1 MEVERQ
7 EALEPQPE
15 ELQQVLITVKRW
27 FDQDREAKEFYVREM
42 DENDKLYEGHHWD
55 LIGPDGN
62 PLRSKSQQAMRPNAV
77 ENVTFSLVAGAV
89 SEFSDPVEIVDFPVE
104 PGDDEVARLMTD
116 LKQYI
121 LDKNDHDMQ
130 RMAWNWNF
138 FWHGTGIWEV
148 SWDPTWKGG
157 RGPNRWVG
165 EVRLINRHPRT
176 VFPDAR
182 CGDNVQNGRR
192 IHVVSYVPIEY
203 VRENFPEWGYMVR
216 ESTVDEAIA
225 GRVDSAAKQIGVVAL
240 VTTWY
245 IGEPL
250 LPTKEDAENKGREGI
265 GLHKIFWADLDNP
278 VFLDHENYLYF
289 AESEMP
295 RFPFIFRQRYPR
307 KDPSV
312 WGHGEPYFLKNPQII
327 HNKTV
332 EILIEGHVH
341 SALGQGF
348 YEPAAMDDKQVQALK
363 THGTMPGMWFAVND
377 INRVKRIYGQSM
389 PSSLLQE
396 AQRLPKMMEQIMGRF
411 DISQGRTPG
420 SVTAFRALDLIA
432 QRAQV
437 RLKAVDLA
445 IRSAYKEIG
454 EWMNRYIWT
463 YYTGKRAYRIVG
475 ENEDGLYLKKT
486 GVFSVEDYKKVYDL
500 ITGEVYPYR
509 TREVIDP
516 RTGQVKIIPGFHPLD
531 GMEEGRDYEVYNPEL
546 DVRVRTTQ
554 QMPSDRLFYMELA
567 KELYLMKL
575 LDPQTMFDVLRDGRF
590 PSWKQVKDRLLPYIQ
605 QQADPPQNHPA
616 AGAQDMG
623 QNSPV
628 RLNMRPEYE
637 EIIRQLSDEE
647 LQALSQMPPE
657 QQREYLERLI
667 ETPPQ

>member
-1 MEVERQ
+1 MVEMEVERQ

-55 LIGPDGN
+55 LNGPDGN
-62 PLRSKSQQAMRPNAV
+62 PLRSKRQQAMRPNAV

-250 LPTKEDAENKGREGI
+250 LPTKEDAENKSREGI

-278 VFLDHENYLYF
+278 VFLDHENHLYF

-348 YEPAAMDDKQVQALK
+348 YEPQALDEKQMKALK
-363 THGTMPGMWFAVND
+363 TQGTLPGMWFAVND

-396 AQRLPKMMEQIMGRF
+396 AQRLPRMMEQIMGRF
-411 DISQGRTPG
+411 DISQGKTPG

-454 EWMNRYIWT
+454 EWMNRHIWN
-463 YYTGKRAYRIVG
+463 YYTGRRAYRIVG
-475 ENEDGLYLKKT
+475 ENEHGLYLKKQ
-486 GVFSVEDYKKVYDL
+486 GVFSIDDYRKVYDFV
-500 ITGEVYPYR
+500 TGEVVPY
-509 TREVIDP
+509 TAF
-516 RTGQVKIIPGFHPLD
+516 QPLE
-531 GMEEGRDYEVYNPEL
+531 GMVEGTDYEVYNPEL

-567 KELYLMKL
+567 KEMYLMKL
-575 LDPQTMFDVLRDGRF
+575 LDPQTMFEVMRDGRF
-590 PSWKQVKDRLLPYIQ
+590 PHWDRMKDRVLAYLQ
-605 QQADPPQNHPA
+605 QQTGQVQHPA

-623 QNSPV
+623 ERSV
-628 RLNMRPEYE
+628 LRLNQRPEIE
-637 EIIRQLSDEE
+637 AVLRQLTDEQ
-647 LQALSQMPPE
+647 LDALSQMTPE
-657 QQREYLERLI
+657 EQEEFFARLI

>member
-1 MEVERQ
+1 MVEMEVERQ

-62 PLRSKSQQAMRPNAV
+62 PLRSKRQQAMRPNAV

-348 YEPAAMDDKQVQALK
+348 YEPQALDEKQMKALK
-363 THGTMPGMWFAVND
+363 TQGTLPGMWFAVND

-396 AQRLPKMMEQIMGRF
+396 AQRLPRMMEQIMGRF
-411 DISQGRTPG
+411 DISQGKTPG

-454 EWMNRYIWT
+454 EWMNRHIWN
-463 YYTGKRAYRIVG
+463 YYTGRRAYRIVG
-475 ENEDGLYLKKT
+475 ENEHGLYLKKQ
-486 GVFSVEDYKKVYDL
+486 GVFSIDDYRKVYDFV
-500 ITGEVYPYR
+500 TGEVVPY
-509 TREVIDP
+509 TAF
-516 RTGQVKIIPGFHPLD
+516 QPLE
-531 GMEEGRDYEVYNPEL
+531 GMVEGTDYEVYNPEL

-567 KELYLMKL
+567 KEMYLMKL
-575 LDPQTMFDVLRDGRF
+575 LDPQTMFEVMRDGRF
-590 PSWKQVKDRLLPYIQ
+590 PHWDRMKDRVLAYLQ
-605 QQADPPQNHPA
+605 QQTGQVQHPA

-623 QNSPV
+623 ERSV
-628 RLNMRPEYE
+628 LRLNQRPEIE
-637 EIIRQLSDEE
+637 AVLRQLTDEQ
-647 LQALSQMPPE
+647 LDALSQMTPE
-657 QQREYLERLI
+657 EQEEFFARLI

>member
-1 MEVERQ
+1 MVEMEVERQ

-55 LIGPDGN
+55 LNGPDGN
-62 PLRSKSQQAMRPNAV
+62 PLRSKRQQAMRPNAV

-250 LPTKEDAENKGREGI
+250 LPTKEDAENKSREGI

-295 RFPFIFRQRYPR
+295 RFPFVFRQRYPR

-348 YEPAAMDDKQVQALK
+348 YEPQALDEKQMKALK
-363 THGTMPGMWFAVND
+363 TQGTLPGMWFAVND

-396 AQRLPKMMEQIMGRF
+396 AQRLPRMMEQIMGRF
-411 DISQGRTPG
+411 DISQGKTPG

-454 EWMNRYIWT
+454 EWMNRHIWN
-463 YYTGKRAYRIVG
+463 YYTGRRAYRIVG
-475 ENEDGLYLKKT
+475 ENEHGLYLKKQ
-486 GVFSVEDYKKVYDL
+486 GVFSIDDYRKVYDFV
-500 ITGEVYPYR
+500 TGEVVPY
-509 TREVIDP
+509 TAF
-516 RTGQVKIIPGFHPLD
+516 QPLE
-531 GMEEGRDYEVYNPEL
+531 GMVEGTDYEVYNPEL

-567 KELYLMKL
+567 KEMYLMKL
-575 LDPQTMFDVLRDGRF
+575 LDPQTMFEVMRDGRF
-590 PSWKQVKDRLLPYIQ
+590 PHWDRMKDRILAYLQ
-605 QQADPPQNHPA
+605 QQTGQVQHPA

-623 QNSPV
+623 ERSV
-628 RLNMRPEYE
+628 LRLNQRPEIE
-637 EIIRQLSDEE
+637 AVLRQLTDEQ
-647 LQALSQMPPE
+647 LDALSQMTPE
-657 QQREYLERLI
+657 EQEEFFARLI

>member
-1 MEVERQ
+1 
-7 EALEPQPE
+7 
-15 ELQQVLITVKRW
+15 
-27 FDQDREAKEFYVREM
+27 
-42 DENDKLYEGHHWD
+42 
-55 LIGPDGN
+55 
-62 PLRSKSQQAMRPNAV
+62 MRPNAV

-348 YEPAAMDDKQVQALK
+348 YEPQALDEKQMKALK
-363 THGTMPGMWFAVND
+363 TQGTLPGMWFAVND

-396 AQRLPKMMEQIMGRF
+396 AQRLPRMMEQIMGRF
-411 DISQGRTPG
+411 DISQGKTPG

-454 EWMNRYIWT
+454 EWMNRHIWN
-463 YYTGKRAYRIVG
+463 YYTGRRAYRIVG
-475 ENEDGLYLKKT
+475 ENEHGLYLKKQ
-486 GVFSVEDYKKVYDL
+486 GVFSIDDYRKVYDFV
-500 ITGEVYPYR
+500 TGEVVPY
-509 TREVIDP
+509 TAF
-516 RTGQVKIIPGFHPLD
+516 QPLE
-531 GMEEGRDYEVYNPEL
+531 GMVEGTDYEVYNPEL

-567 KELYLMKL
+567 KEMYLMKL
-575 LDPQTMFDVLRDGRF
+575 LDPQTMFEVMRDGRF
-590 PSWKQVKDRLLPYIQ
+590 PHWDRMKDRVLAYLQ
-605 QQADPPQNHPA
+605 QQTGQVQHPA

-623 QNSPV
+623 ERSV
-628 RLNMRPEYE
+628 LRLNQRPEIE
-637 EIIRQLSDEE
+637 AVLRQLTDEQ
-647 LQALSQMPPE
+647 LNALSQMTPE
-657 QQREYLERLI
+657 EQEEFFARLI

>member
-55 LIGPDGN
+55 LNGPDGN
-62 PLRSKSQQAMRPNAV
+62 PLRSKRQQAMRPNAV

-348 YEPAAMDDKQVQALK
+348 YEPQALDEKQMKALK
-363 THGTMPGMWFAVND
+363 TQGTLPGMWFAVND

-396 AQRLPKMMEQIMGRF
+396 AQRLPRMMEQIMGRF
-411 DISQGRTPG
+411 DISQGKTPG

-454 EWMNRYIWT
+454 EWMNRHIWN
-463 YYTGKRAYRIVG
+463 YYTGRRAYRIVG
-475 ENEDGLYLKKT
+475 ENEHGLYLKKQ
-486 GVFSVEDYKKVYDL
+486 GVFSIDDYRKVYDFV
-500 ITGEVYPYR
+500 TGEVVPY
-509 TREVIDP
+509 TAF
-516 RTGQVKIIPGFHPLD
+516 QPLE
-531 GMEEGRDYEVYNPEL
+531 GMVEGTDYEVYNPEL

-567 KELYLMKL
+567 KEMYLMKL
-575 LDPQTMFDVLRDGRF
+575 LDPQTMFEVMRDGRF
-590 PSWKQVKDRLLPYIQ
+590 PHWDRMKDRVLAYLQ
-605 QQADPPQNHPA
+605 QQTGQVQHPA
-616 AGAQDMG
+616 AGARDMG
-623 QNSPV
+623 ERSV
-628 RLNMRPEYE
+628 LRLNQRPEIE
-637 EIIRQLSDEE
+637 AVLRQLTDEQ
-647 LQALSQMPPE
+647 LDALSQMTPE
-657 QQREYLERLI
+657 EQEEFFARLI

>member
-1 MEVERQ
+1 MVEMEVERQ

-62 PLRSKSQQAMRPNAV
+62 PLRSKRQQAMRPNAV

-121 LDKNDHDMQ
+121 LDKNDYDVQ

-225 GRVDSAAKQIGVVAL
+225 GRAGSAAKQIGVVAL

-278 VFLDHENYLYF
+278 VFLDHENDLYF

-348 YEPAAMDDKQVQALK
+348 YEPQALDEKQMKALK
-363 THGTMPGMWFAVND
+363 TQGTLPGMWFAVND

-396 AQRLPKMMEQIMGRF
+396 AQRLPRMMEQIMGRF
-411 DISQGRTPG
+411 DISQGKTPG

-454 EWMNRYIWT
+454 EWMNRLIWN
-463 YYTGKRAYRIVG
+463 YYTGRRAYRIVG
-475 ENEDGLYLKKT
+475 ENEHGLYLKKQ
-486 GVFSVEDYKKVYDL
+486 GVFSIDDYRKVYDFV
-500 ITGEVYPYR
+500 TGEVVPY
-509 TREVIDP
+509 TVF
-516 RTGQVKIIPGFHPLD
+516 QPLE
-531 GMEEGRDYEVYNPEL
+531 GMVEGTDYEVYNPDL

-567 KELYLMKL
+567 KEMYLMKL
-575 LDPQTMFDVLRDGRF
+575 LDPQTMFEVMRDGRF
-590 PSWKQVKDRLLPYIQ
+590 PHWDRMKDRILAYLQ
-605 QQADPPQNHPA
+605 QQTGQVQHPA
-616 AGAQDMG
+616 AGARDMG
-623 QNSPV
+623 ERSV
-628 RLNMRPEYE
+628 LRLNQRPEIE
-637 EIIRQLSDEE
+637 AVLRQLTDEQ
-647 LQALSQMPPE
+647 LDALSQMTPE
-657 QQREYLERLI
+657 EQEEFFARLI

>member
-1 MEVERQ
+1 MVEMEVERQ

-55 LIGPDGN
+55 LNGPDGN
-62 PLRSKSQQAMRPNAV
+62 PLRSKRQQAMRPNAV

-182 CGDNVQNGRR
+182 CGDNVQNGRC

-348 YEPAAMDDKQVQALK
+348 YEPQALDEKQMKALK
-363 THGTMPGMWFAVND
+363 TQGTLPGMWFAVND

-396 AQRLPKMMEQIMGRF
+396 AQRLPRMMEQIMGRF
-411 DISQGRTPG
+411 DISQGKTPG

-454 EWMNRYIWT
+454 EWMNRHIWN
-463 YYTGKRAYRIVG
+463 YYTGRRAYRIVG
-475 ENEDGLYLKKT
+475 ENEHGLYLKKQ
-486 GVFSVEDYKKVYDL
+486 GVFSIDDYRKVYDFV
-500 ITGEVYPYR
+500 TGEVVPY
-509 TREVIDP
+509 TAF
-516 RTGQVKIIPGFHPLD
+516 QPLE
-531 GMEEGRDYEVYNPEL
+531 GMVEGTDYEVYNPEL

-567 KELYLMKL
+567 KEMYLMKL
-575 LDPQTMFDVLRDGRF
+575 LDPQTMFEVMRDGRF
-590 PSWKQVKDRLLPYIQ
+590 PHWDRMKDRVLAYLQ
-605 QQADPPQNHPA
+605 QQTGQVQHPA
-616 AGAQDMG
+616 AGARDMG
-623 QNSPV
+623 ERSV
-628 RLNMRPEYE
+628 LRLNQRPEIE
-637 EIIRQLSDEE
+637 AVLRQLTDEQ
-647 LQALSQMPPE
+647 LNALSQMTPE
-657 QQREYLERLI
+657 EQEEFFARLI
-667 ETPPQ
+667 ETTPQ

>member
-1 MEVERQ
+1 MVEMEVERQ

-62 PLRSKSQQAMRPNAV
+62 PLRSKRQQAMRPNAV

-250 LPTKEDAENKGREGI
+250 LPTKEDAENKSREGI

-348 YEPAAMDDKQVQALK
+348 YEPQALDEKQMKALK
-363 THGTMPGMWFAVND
+363 TQGTLPGMWFAVND

-396 AQRLPKMMEQIMGRF
+396 AQRLPRMMEQIMGRF
-411 DISQGRTPG
+411 DISQGKTPG

-454 EWMNRYIWT
+454 EWMNRHIWN
-463 YYTGKRAYRIVG
+463 YYTGRRAYRIVG
-475 ENEDGLYLKKT
+475 ENEHGLYLKKQ
-486 GVFSVEDYKKVYDL
+486 GVFSIDDYRKVYDFV
-500 ITGEVYPYR
+500 TGEVVPY
-509 TREVIDP
+509 TAF
-516 RTGQVKIIPGFHPLD
+516 QPLE
-531 GMEEGRDYEVYNPEL
+531 GMVEGTDYEVYNPEL

-567 KELYLMKL
+567 KEMYLMKL
-575 LDPQTMFDVLRDGRF
+575 LDPQTMFEVMRDGRF
-590 PSWKQVKDRLLPYIQ
+590 PHWDRMKDRILAYLQ
-605 QQADPPQNHPA
+605 QQTGQVQHPA

-623 QNSPV
+623 ERSV
-628 RLNMRPEYE
+628 LRLNQRPEIE
-637 EIIRQLSDEE
+637 AVLRQLTDEQ
-647 LQALSQMPPE
+647 LDALSQMTPE
-657 QQREYLERLI
+657 EQEEFFARLI

>member
-1 MEVERQ
+1 MVEMEVERQ

-55 LIGPDGN
+55 LNGPDGN

-348 YEPAAMDDKQVQALK
+348 YEPQALDEKQMKALK
-363 THGTMPGMWFAVND
+363 TQGTLPGMWFAVND

-396 AQRLPKMMEQIMGRF
+396 AQRLPRMMEQIMGRF
-411 DISQGRTPG
+411 DISQGKTPG

-454 EWMNRYIWT
+454 EWMNRHIWN
-463 YYTGKRAYRIVG
+463 YYTGRRAYRIVG
-475 ENEDGLYLKKT
+475 ENEHGLYLKKQ
-486 GVFSVEDYKKVYDL
+486 GVFSIDDYRKVYDFV
-500 ITGEVYPYR
+500 TGEVVPY
-509 TREVIDP
+509 TAF
-516 RTGQVKIIPGFHPLD
+516 QPLE
-531 GMEEGRDYEVYNPEL
+531 GMVEGTDYEVYNPEL

-567 KELYLMKL
+567 KEMYLMKL
-575 LDPQTMFDVLRDGRF
+575 LDPQTMFEVMRDGRF
-590 PSWKQVKDRLLPYIQ
+590 PHWDRMKDRILAYLQ
-605 QQADPPQNHPA
+605 QQTGQVQHPA

-623 QNSPV
+623 ERSV
-628 RLNMRPEYE
+628 LRLNQRPEIE
-637 EIIRQLSDEE
+637 AVLRQLTDEQ
-647 LQALSQMPPE
+647 LDALSQMTPE
-657 QQREYLERLI
+657 EQEEFFARLI

>member
-1 MEVERQ
+1 MVEMEVERQ

-42 DENDKLYEGHHWD
+42 DENDKLYEGRHWD

-203 VRENFPEWGYMVR
+203 VRENFPEWGHMVR

-348 YEPAAMDDKQVQALK
+348 YEPQALDEKQMKALK
-363 THGTMPGMWFAVND
+363 TQGTLPGMWFAVND

-396 AQRLPKMMEQIMGRF
+396 AQRLPRMMEQIMGRF
-411 DISQGRTPG
+411 DISQGKTPG

-454 EWMNRYIWT
+454 EWMNRHIWN
-463 YYTGKRAYRIVG
+463 YYTGRRAYRIVG
-475 ENEDGLYLKKT
+475 ENEHGLYLKKQ
-486 GVFSVEDYKKVYDL
+486 GVFSIDDYRKVYDFV
-500 ITGEVYPYR
+500 TGEVVPY
-509 TREVIDP
+509 TAF
-516 RTGQVKIIPGFHPLD
+516 QPLE
-531 GMEEGRDYEVYNPEL
+531 GMVEGMDYEVYNPEL

-567 KELYLMKL
+567 KEMYLMKL
-575 LDPQTMFDVLRDGRF
+575 LDPQTMFEVMRDGRF
-590 PSWKQVKDRLLPYIQ
+590 PHWDRMKDRVLAYLQ
-605 QQADPPQNHPA
+605 QQTGQVQHPA

-623 QNSPV
+623 ERSV
-628 RLNMRPEYE
+628 LRLNQRPEIE
-637 EIIRQLSDEE
+637 AVLRQLTDEQ
-647 LQALSQMPPE
+647 LDALSQMTPE
-657 QQREYLERLI
+657 EQEEFFARLI